1 MAKKQLNPENERT
14 TSLDLALLVAMPA
27 IIVALCVAIWYLAEL
42 TTAAM
47 QAG

>member
-14 TSLDLALLVAMPA
+14 TSLDLALLVAMPGV
-27 IIVALCVAIWYLAEL
+27 IVVLGVVIWYLAEL